1 MQRDLV
7 LSARGGDRDA
17 FEVLVADGFERL
29 HRTAR
34 LILRSDDLAAD
45 AVQNALISAWLHIHA
60 IRDPDQFDAWL
71 HRRVVNACYTEAR
84 RQRRHRVREVQVE
97 PFETQGSADAQ
108 GSTAAEAYGPG
119 EGPQYGGAVLSS
131 AGENA
136 QRRYELGVV
145 DVASGVVKTLYRPDG
160 FDTVDPIEFSADG
173 KRLLFRRS

>member
-17 FEVLVADGFERL
+17 FELLVADGFERL

-60 IRDPDQFDAWL
+60 IRDPDRFDAWL
-71 HRRVVNACYTEAR
+71 HRLVVNACYTEAR
-84 RQRRHRVREVQVE
+84 RQRRHRV
-97 PFETQGSADAQ
+97 ADAQ

-131 AGENA
+131 AGDRAAINVTGGPFYLPSGENA

-145 DVASGVVKTLYRPDG
+145 DVA
-160 FDTVDPIEFSADG
+160 
-173 KRLLFRRS
+173 